1 MALAYLWRV
10 YMSAPK
16 SDVPYGTLD
25 LLVLKTLE
33 TMGPLH
39 GFGLARRI
47 EQVSENLVKLNQG
60 SIYPALLRLQQR
72 GWIAA
77 SWGVSETKRRAKFY
91 ALTPAGRKQLRSEV
105 ENWERTAALVARFLT
120 REPEPRG

>member
-47 EQVSENLVKLNQG
+47 EQVSENLLKLNQG

-120 REPEPRG
+120 REPEPR